1 MTTLDGSVVLITG
14 ANGGL
19 GREFV
24 RQALARGA
32 RTVYATARTPVPGT
46 TSGSCRSPWTS
57 PTRRRSPRPPA
68 PPRTSRS

>member
-1 MTTLDGSVVLITG
+1 MTTLDGAVVLITG

-32 RTVYATARTPVPGT
+32 RQVLATARA
-46 TSGSCRSPWTS
+46 
-57 PTRRRSPRPPA
+57 PPA
-68 PPRTSRS
+68 TVTRGRPGAQFYTARWAAPTP